1 MKESNEL
8 FQALT
13 KVVRYLSFDK
23 NVREETQFL
32 RKVCEGQVEDGARG
46 LEFGSSVSSETF
58 CHLVKDWKTLVKAVQ
73 EYQEVLKA
81 NNIGVENNERQRI
94 EQSARRVGLEVP
106 IGFDNDKESDFKK
119 D

>member
-23 NVREETQFL
+23 NMVL
-32 RKVCEGQVEDGARG
+32 EDWS
-46 LEFGSSVSSETF
+46 L
-58 CHLVKDWKTLVKAVQ
+58 DWKTLVKAVQ
-73 EYQEVLKA
+73 EYQVLKA

>member
-23 NVREETQFL
+23 NMVL
-32 RKVCEGQVEDGARG
+32 EDWS
-46 LEFGSSVSSETF
+46 L
-58 CHLVKDWKTLVKAVQ
+58 DWKTLVKAVQ